1 MRFDRFIRVVVVLSL
16 ALWGIACGGD
26 SGGEDGVDPQG
37 PAATE
42 ESSQPL
48 VDDSGLAD
56 EPLTSAGGEVSLRP
70 PDGWALGESPRSD
83 AILAAIN
90 AEPDEGAE
98 PFTANIIVLNV
109 PPQGLDFE
117 EYVEE
122 FVAGSRQGL
131 TNYAIV
137 EERDAEVGGRP
148 ARLIG
153 ATYQDG
159 SDVLREQLLL
169 TVVEE
174 GTGYVVSFAA
184 LEQRWDDYAELAE
197 ASLLSLS
204 TG

>member
-26 SGGEDGVDPQG
+26 SGGEDGVDSQG

-56 EPLTSAGGEVSLRP
+56 EPLTSAGGEVSLHP
-70 PDGWALGESPRSD
+70 PDGWALGEKNPKSD
-83 AILAAIN
+83 AILV

-109 PPQGLDFE
+109 PSQGLDLA
-117 EYVEE
+117 EYVEAV
-122 FVAGSRQGL
+122 VAGRQVL

-137 EERDAEVGGRP
+137 EARDAEVGGRP

-153 ATYQDG
+153 ATYQEG
-159 SDVLREQLLL
+159 NDVLREQLLV
-169 TVVEE
+169 TVVE
-174 GTGYVVSFAA
+174 GTGYVVSFVA
-184 LEQRWDDYAELAE
+184 LEQLWDDYAELAE

-204 TG
+204 TE